1 MSAALRVSV
10 ESSHAIECSLG
21 AATNRPEEMADAR
34 ETIGGILREQGGRE
48 SMSDVEEKLTLE
60 VLKKLQQRLLHAER
74 KIGVYEIQLNAFRQH
89 HVEVLQDLRTIY
101 QLLGHHHDRLSGAD
115 ASHRKA
121 TLVPDDP
128 H

>member
-1 MSAALRVSV
+1 
-10 ESSHAIECSLG
+10 
-21 AATNRPEEMADAR
+21 
-34 ETIGGILREQGGRE
+34 
-48 SMSDVEEKLTLE
+48 MSDVDEKLTLE

-74 KIGVYEIQLNAFRQH
+74 RIGIYEIQLNAFRQQ

-101 QLLGHHHDRLSGAD
+101 QLLGHHHDRLGGAD